1 MAIDWMP
8 IKLDYISG
16 NGSYR
21 QLGEKY
27 GIKKDTIYRKAKAEQ
42 WARQRDKQRDTIERR
57 VIEKSAEKAAEK
69 LSDSYSDE
77 IARRAKVKG
86 RLMDMIDGWLDEQN
100 GTIRDVSDFRK
111 IVQCVLDIL
120 GNSEED
126 TEKQFRVVMEGEVA
140 DLAD

>member
-8 IKLDYISG
+8 IKMDYISG

-57 VIEKSAEKAAEK
+57 TMEKSAEKAAEK
-69 LSDSYSDE
+69 LAETYSDE
-77 IARRAKVKG
+77 IARRG
-86 RLMDMIDGWLDEQN
+86 RIKNRLLDMIEEWLDGQE
-100 GTIRDVSDFRK
+100 GCIRDVSDFRK
-111 IVQCVLDIL
+111 IVQCCMDVLDAAET
-120 GNSEED
+120 NSEK
-126 TEKQFRVVMEGEVA
+126 TMRVIMEGGTEDYA
-140 DLAD
+140 E